1 LPAPVKI
8 FASIGLLLFAVVCM
22 FSCSRKKERLV
33 QETVAQRVA
42 AFREKETAK
51 CRAELLVQA
60 EQIVDSLLLHEALS
74 DVQDSLKQLRPF
86 KPVPPAVIAPIDSL
100 KIKPIFEQ

>member
-1 LPAPVKI
+1 MHTPVKI
-8 FASIGLLLFAVVCM
+8 SVSIGLLLFATVC

-42 AFREKETAK
+42 EFRKKETAK
-51 CRAELLVQA
+51 CRAELLADA
-60 EQIVDSLLLHEALS
+60 ERVVDSLLLYEALS

-86 KPVPPAVIAPIDSL
+86 KPVPPPAIAPIDSL